1 MWVERPQMRTLYV
14 GGLPVDTDE
23 PALRALFKAFE
34 GVASVR
40 VVTKEEGGC
49 RGFGY
54 VTFDDDDIATRAQAV
69 LDGRA
74 HQDTTLRVAFA
85 T

>member
-1 MWVERPQMRTLYV
+1 MRTLYV

-23 PALRALFKAFE
+23 LALRALFEEYE

-40 VVTKEEGGC
+40 VVKKEEGGC

-54 VTFDDDDIATRAQAV
+54 VTFHDDDIATRAQAV
-69 LDGRA
+69 LDGRP
-74 HQDTTLRVAFA
+74 HDDSTLRVAFA